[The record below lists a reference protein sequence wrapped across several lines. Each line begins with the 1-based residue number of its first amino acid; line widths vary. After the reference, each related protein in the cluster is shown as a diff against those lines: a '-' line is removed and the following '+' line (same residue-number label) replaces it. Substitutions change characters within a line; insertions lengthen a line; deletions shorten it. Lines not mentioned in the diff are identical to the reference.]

1 MVTHAV
7 KWKQTNAE
15 TTMPTHK
22 LTPDII
28 TAAIEGLEGRKTR
41 LDGQIAELRAL
52 LSGGPA
58 ADGAT
63 ADGAVSTQ
71 ESAPRKRKKFSAAA
85 RRRMKEAQQRRWS
98 KIRGESEPTAPAA
111 PEPPKAKRRI
121 SPEGM
126 KRIIAATKK
135 RWRLARA
142 AKAQPATAPTRK
154 NAAVKKGPVKAAK
167 KKAAPAQVTT

>member
-1 MVTHAV
+1 
-7 KWKQTNAE
+7 
-15 TTMPTHK
+15 MPTQK

-41 LDGQIAELRAL
+41 IDSQIAELRAL

-58 ADGAT
+58 ETSADGAT
-63 ADGAVSTQ
+63 ADGATSTQ
-71 ESAPRKRKKFSAAA
+71 LSAPRKRKKFSAAA

-135 RWRLARA
+135 RWRLAKA
-142 AKAQPATAPTRK
+142 AKAQPTIAPARK
-154 NAAVKKGPVKAAK
+154 KAAVKKGLIKAAK
-167 KKAAPAQVTT
+167 KSAAKKAASAPAETTT

>member
-1 MVTHAV
+1 
-7 KWKQTNAE
+7 
-15 TTMPTHK
+15 MPTQK

-52 LSGGPA
+52 LSGGTA

-63 ADGAVSTQ
+63 ADGAASTQ
-71 ESAPRKRKKFSAAA
+71 ASAPRKRKKFSAGA
-85 RRRMKEAQQRRWS
+85 RKRMKEAQQLRWS
-98 KIRGESEPTAPAA
+98 KIRGESEPVAPVA

-126 KRIIAATKK
+126 ERIIAATKK
-135 RWRLARA
+135 RWRLAKA
-142 AKAQPATAPTRK
+142 AKAQPAAKKAAPARK
-154 NAAVKKGPVKAAK
+154 KVAAVKGAK
-167 KKAAPAQVTT
+167 KKAASAAAQPTT